1 MAHEIKRNSRYY
13 CVSEALQRNRLGA
26 ICDFRIVDLESGG
39 DSLGGSTHRLVE
51 WILEQRSPFD
61 SPYYYESDSH
71 SETLQERPIHV
82 SYSFQSRRN
91 YLNIYRWRIVNEEGH

>member
-1 MAHEIKRNSRYY
+1 MKQQYY
-13 CVSEALQRNRLGA
+13 CASEALRRNRLGA
-26 ICDFRIVDLESGG
+26 TCDFRVIGV
-39 DSLGGSTHRLVE
+39 GSDRIVE

-61 SPYYYESDSH
+61 SLYYYGSDSH

-91 YLNIYRWRIVNEEGH
+91 YLNIYRWRGVNEEGH